1 MTSSL
6 VQCWGQCLPSAIW
19 GMAYSTVREKGRCKG
34 ENSPGHA
41 FVVSIPEDVR
51 FLLWIELGPL
61 KIHYVGVLTPRASEC
76 EPVLKNGIFKAV
88 IKLNEVIRVHSN
100 P

>member
-1 MTSSL
+1 MLKIYTQERNAKFL
-6 VQCWGQCLPSAIW
+6 CCFL
-19 GMAYSTVREKGRCKG
+19 M
-34 ENSPGHA
+34 H
-41 FVVSIPEDVR
+41 
-51 FLLWIELGPL
+51 LLWIELGPL

>member
-1 MTSSL
+1 ML
-6 VQCWGQCLPSAIW
+6 FGEWPI
-19 GMAYSTVREKGRCKG
+19 REKGRCKG